1 MTRAARRLAL
11 LSLCLG
17 LIAPLFAAAPPSTHL
32 RGETLYV
39 TLPADLIAH
48 KDVRRQLTS
57 GLTTTFAIVAS
68 AEEAKQSAGIRIDV
82 RYEPWDEVFFVTTR
96 TVGTAPKTQRIASLA
111 LLEAWWRETSLPVLS
126 HASGIASVQLTV
138 EVLPFS
144 VEEQQETQRW
154 LTRSLGERPLADG
167 AAGTDTSVVDALFG
181 TSIKRRPILRY
192 KWQLQVKP

>member
-1 MTRAARRLAL
+1 MTRATRRLAL
-11 LSLCLG
+11 VSLCLG
-17 LIAPLFAAAPPSTHL
+17 LIAPLFAATPPSTQL
-32 RGETLYV
+32 RGDTLYV

-57 GLTTTFAIVAS
+57 GLTTTFAVVAT
-68 AEEAKQSAGIRIDV
+68 AEEAKRTGGIRIDV

-96 TVGTAPKTQRIASLA
+96 TAGSAPKTQRLASIAQ
-111 LLEAWWRETSLPVLS
+111 LESWWRETPLPLLP
-126 HASGIASVQLTV
+126 HANGIASVQLTV

-154 LTRSLGERPLADG
+154 LTRSLGESRPLSE
-167 AAGTDTSVVDALFG
+167 GTGDTSVVDVLFG